1 MIVVVLLKESIT
13 TFVMLCTEW
22 SPIIP
27 QYTTSVEGK
36 IATKTGKA
44 KIVLLSSAK
53 QFGPDHSIE
62 FTVSITSCGSI
73 NGKF

>member
-1 MIVVVLLKESIT
+1 M
-13 TFVMLCTEW
+13 FCTEW

-62 FTVSITSCGSI
+62 FTVSIKSCGSI
-73 NGKF
+73 NGKYWEKLFQGY